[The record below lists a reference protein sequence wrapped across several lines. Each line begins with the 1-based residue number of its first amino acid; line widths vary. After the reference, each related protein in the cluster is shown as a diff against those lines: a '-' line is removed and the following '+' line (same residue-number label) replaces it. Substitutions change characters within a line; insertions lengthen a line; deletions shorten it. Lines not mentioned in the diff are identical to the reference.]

1 MAGRPVRRCRA
12 PGDVAVTSL
21 IPARLT
27 VVRTLELLL
36 AVLLTVTVLPRWGV
50 PIDLVLVL
58 VVAMLTLFV
67 ATLAPVISEQI
78 AAITPLNVAWP
89 RGAAGSHP
97 ATFDERAVTCGWRA
111 FWGEA

>member
-1 MAGRPVRRCRA
+1 MHGKRGITVDTALRLAKYFGTSAEFWVNLQSHYELDRA
-12 PGDVAVTSL
+12 EDRG
-21 IPARLT
+21 
-27 VVRTLELLL
+27 
-36 AVLLTVTVLPRWGV
+36 
-50 PIDLVLVL
+50 
-58 VVAMLTLFV
+58 
-67 ATLAPVISEQI
+67 SEQI